1 MYLCKKFL
9 EPKLETVLIMII
21 SNKPVQY
28 LLVTLLAL
36 TSSVN
41 FASTPVDSISV
52 KHENVEL
59 AEGSHTKASGHG
71 ETVGHEIEKEFNASE
86 LINAHIGDSHDFH
99 IADWGGHPVSLSL
112 PIILWTN
119 NGLEI
124 FSSEKFHHD
133 NSGEHV
139 VDANGQKLVRYKEII
154 FYADKFE
161 EMTADQ
167 RDNGAFAFDAR
178 PLDFS
183 ITKNV
188 FSMLMSAIILFFLFF
203 AVARSYKKNPNAPK
217 GLAGFLEPLVTF
229 VRDEIAVPNIG
240 TKKAGK
246 YMPYLL
252 TIFFFI
258 WINNLIGLIPFFP
271 FSSNLTGNI
280 YFTFVMAFIT
290 FIVTT
295 LSGNK
300 SYWGHIFNTPG
311 VPVWLAPIMIPVEI
325 IGMLTKPFALM
336 IRLFA
341 NITAG
346 HIIILS
352 LVSLIYIFKSIAV
365 GPVAGAFVLFMSV
378 LELLVAA
385 LQAYVFTLLS
395 ALFIGQA
402 VEEHDHH

>member
-1 MYLCKKFL
+1 
-9 EPKLETVLIMII
+9 MII
-21 SNKPVQY
+21 SIKPVQF
-28 LLVTLLAL
+28 LLLALLAL
-36 TSSVN
+36 TPTLN
-41 FASTPVDSISV
+41 FAASNDSIADKTEV
-52 KHENVEL
+52 VEPVS
-59 AEGSHTKASGHG
+59 E
-71 ETVGHEIEKEFNASE
+71 GHEAVSSHAAEKEFSPTD
-86 LINAHIGDSHDFH
+86 LINSHIGDSHEFH
-99 IADWGGHPVSLSL
+99 IADWGGHPISFYL
-112 PIILWTN
+112 PVILWTN
-119 NGLEI
+119 SGLEV
-124 FSSEKFHHD
+124 FSSEQFHHD
-133 NSGEHV
+133 NTGHHIV
-139 VDANGQKLVRYKEII
+139 NANGQELVRYKEII

-161 EMTADQ
+161 ALTQDE

-188 FSMLMSAIILFFLFF
+188 FSMLMSAIVLFFLFF
-203 AVARSYKKNPNAPK
+203 AVARSYKKNPKAPK
-217 GLAGFLEPLVTF
+217 GLAGFLEPLVTY
-229 VRDEIAVPNIG
+229 VRDEIAIPNIG
-240 TKKAGK
+240 TKKYAK
-246 YMPYLL
+246 FMPYLL

-295 LSGNK
+295 FSGNK
-300 SYWGHIFNTPG
+300 EYWGHIFNTPG

-352 LVSLIYIFKSIAV
+352 LVSLIFIFKSIAI
-365 GPVAGAFVLFMSV
+365 GPVAGAFVLFMTV
-378 LELLVAA
+378 LEMLVAA
-385 LQAYVFTLLS
+385 LQAYIFTLLS

-402 VEEHDHH
+402 VAEHDHH

>member
-1 MYLCKKFL
+1 MVF
-9 EPKLETVLIMII
+9 
-21 SNKPVQY
+21 SNKLVQFV
-28 LLVTLLAL
+28 LVAL
-36 TSSVN
+36 VVSIPYCGFANPDAKSV
-41 FASTPVDSISV
+41 SV
-52 KHENVEL
+52 ANEVIAENPTGV
-59 AEGSHTKASGHG
+59 AQ
-71 ETVGHEIEKEFNASE
+71 EKEEFSATK
-86 LINAHIGDSHDFH
+86 LINDHIGDSHEFH
-99 IADWGGHPVSLSL
+99 IADWNGHPITFYL
-112 PIILWTN
+112 PVILWTN

-133 NSGEHV
+133 NKAEHF
-139 VDANGQKLVRYKEII
+139 VDQNGQKLVRYNEII

-161 EMTADQ
+161 MLTQDQ
-167 RDNGAFAFDAR
+167 KDNGAFEFGAR
-178 PLDFS
+178 PLNFS

-188 FSMLMSAIILFFLFF
+188 FSMFMSAIVMFLIFLV
-203 AVARSYKKNPNAPK
+203 VARSYKKNQLAPK
-217 GLAGFLEPLVTF
+217 GIAGFLEPLVTF
-229 VRDEIAVPNIG
+229 VRDDIARPNIG
-240 TKKAGK
+240 EKKYAQ

-280 YFTFVMAFIT
+280 YFTFVLAFIT

-300 SYWGHIFNTPG
+300 EYWGHILTPP
-311 VPVWLAPIMIPVEI
+311 VPKALYPIMIPVEI

-352 LVSLIYIFKSIAV
+352 LISLIFIFETLAV
-365 GPVAGAFVLFMSV
+365 SPISGAFVLFMLV
-378 LELLVAA
+378 LEMLVAA
-385 LQAYVFTLLS
+385 LQAYIFTLLS

-402 VEEHDHH
+402 VAEHDHH

>member
-1 MYLCKKFL
+1 MSKKSLQF
-9 EPKLETVLIMII
+9 
-21 SNKPVQY
+21 
-28 LLVTLLAL
+28 LLAAFVACIPL
-36 TSSVN
+36 AG
-41 FASTPVDSISV
+41 FANSTVDSTHV
-52 KHENVEL
+52 ATEL
-59 AEGSHTKASGHG
+59 HG
-71 ETVGHEIEKEFNASE
+71 EEHAVASHEKKEFNASE
-86 LINAHIGDSHDFH
+86 LINSHIGDSHDFH
-99 IADWGGHPVSLSL
+99 IADWNGHPISFAL
-112 PIILWTN
+112 PIILWTD

-124 FSSEKFHHD
+124 FSSEQFHHD
-133 NSGEHV
+133 NEGHHV
-139 VDANGQKLVRYKEII
+139 VSVNGQEFVRNKEII
-154 FYADKFE
+154 FYKDKYDTLTQE
-161 EMTADQ
+161 EKED
-167 RDNGAFAFDAR
+167 GAFNFEAR
-178 PLDFS
+178 PLNFS

-188 FSMLMSAIILFFLFF
+188 FSMFMSAIIMFLLFF

-217 GLAGFLEPLVTF
+217 GIAGFLEPLVTF
-229 VRDEIAVPNIG
+229 VRDDIARPNIG
-240 TKKAGK
+240 EKQYAK

-280 YFTFVMAFIT
+280 YFTFVMALIT

-311 VPVWLAPIMIPVEI
+311 VPVWLAPIMIPVEL

-352 LVSLIYIFKSIAV
+352 LISLIFIFETVAV
-365 GPVAGAFVLFMSV
+365 SPISGAFVLFMSV
-378 LELLVAA
+378 LEMLVAA

-402 VEEHDHH
+402 VAEHDHH

>member
-9 EPKLETVLIMII
+9 EPKLDTDLIMII
-21 SNKPVQY
+21 SNKPVHY
-28 LLVTLLAL
+28 LLVALLAL

-41 FASTPVDSISV
+41 FASTPIDSASV
-52 KHENVEL
+52 KHESVEL
-59 AEGSHTKASGHG
+59 SEDNHAEGSGQH
-71 ETVGHEIEKEFNASE
+71 ETHGHEGDKEFNPSE
-86 LINAHIGDSHDFH
+86 LINSHIGDAHDFH
-99 IADWGGHPVSLSL
+99 IADWNGHAVSFNLPV
-112 PIILWTN
+112 ILWTK

-133 NSGEHV
+133 NTGHHV
-139 VDANGQKLVRYKEII
+139 VDINGLQLVRYKEII

-161 EMTADQ
+161 EMTPEE
-167 RDNGAFAFDAR
+167 RNNGAFAFDAR

-188 FSMLMSAIILFFLFF
+188 FSMLMSAIVLFLLFF

-229 VRDEIAVPNIG
+229 VRDEIAIPNIG
-240 TKKAGK
+240 TKKYGK

-258 WINNLIGLIPFFP
+258 WLNNLIGLIPFFP

-290 FIVTT
+290 FVVTT

-300 SYWGHIFNTPG
+300 NYWGHIFNTPG

-352 LVSLIYIFKSIAV
+352 LVSLIFIFKSIAI

-378 LELLVAA
+378 LEMLVAA

>member
-1 MYLCKKFL
+1 M
-9 EPKLETVLIMII
+9 VI
-21 SNKPVQY
+21 SNKPLRF
-28 LLVTLLAL
+28 LLVAL
-36 TSSVN
+36 VACVPYMG
-41 FASTPVDSISV
+41 FANPTTDSIPAV
-52 KHENVEL
+52 KEAIAEHHATATSHE
-59 AEGSHTKASGHG
+59 
-71 ETVGHEIEKEFNASE
+71 EKEFNATD
-86 LINAHIGDSHDFH
+86 LINSHIGDSHEFH
-99 IADWGGHPVSLSL
+99 LADWGGHPISFYL
-112 PIILWTN
+112 PVILWTN
-119 NGLEI
+119 NGLVS
-124 FSSEKFHHD
+124 FSSEAFHHD
-133 NSGEHV
+133 NEGKHIIA
-139 VDANGQKLVRYKEII
+139 VDNQNLVRYKEVI
-154 FYADKFE
+154 FYADKFAALSE
-161 EMTADQ
+161 DE
-167 RDNGAFAFDAR
+167 RNNGAFAFDAR

-188 FSMLMSAIILFFLFF
+188 FSMLMSALVLFFLFF
-203 AVARSYKKNPNAPK
+203 TVARSYKKNNLAPK

-229 VRDEIAVPNIG
+229 VRDEIAIPNIG
-240 TKKAGK
+240 KKQYAK

-280 YFTFVMAFIT
+280 YFTFVLALIT

-300 SYWGHIFNTPG
+300 DYWKHILLPP
-311 VPVWLAPIMIPVEI
+311 VPKALYPIMIPVEI

-352 LVSLIYIFKSIAV
+352 LVSLIFIFKTVAV
-365 GPVAGAFVLFMSV
+365 APISGAFVLFMSV
-378 LELLVAA
+378 LEMLVAA

-402 VEEHDHH
+402 VAEHDHH

>member
-1 MYLCKKFL
+1 MSKKSLQF
-9 EPKLETVLIMII
+9 
-21 SNKPVQY
+21 
-28 LLVTLLAL
+28 LLAAFVAFIPL
-36 TSSVN
+36 VGLANNS
-41 FASTPVDSISV
+41 VDSTV
-52 KHENVEL
+52 VTTEAG
-59 AEGSHTKASGHG
+59 AEAHLDATSEK
-71 ETVGHEIEKEFNASE
+71 KEFNASE
-86 LINAHIGDSHDFH
+86 LINSHIGDSHEFH
-99 IADWGGHPVSLSL
+99 VADWNGHPISFYL
-112 PIILWTN
+112 PVILWTDS
-119 NGLEI
+119 GIEF
-124 FSSEKFHHD
+124 FSSEQFHHD
-133 NSGEHV
+133 NTGHHV
-139 VDANGQKLVRYKEII
+139 ASINGQEFVRNNEII
-154 FYADKFE
+154 FYKDKYDALTQE
-161 EMTADQ
+161 QKES
-167 RDNGAFAFDAR
+167 GAFEFDAR
-178 PLDFS
+178 PLNFS

-188 FSMLMSAIILFFLFF
+188 FSMFLSVIIMFLLFL
-203 AVARSYKKNPNAPK
+203 AVAKSYKKNPKAPK
-217 GLAGFLEPLVTF
+217 GIAGFLEPLITF
-229 VRDEIAVPNIG
+229 VRDDIARPNIG
-240 TKKAGK
+240 EKKYAK

-295 LSGNK
+295 LSGNR

-311 VPVWLAPIMIPVEI
+311 VPIWLAPIMIPVELM
-325 IGMLTKPFALM
+325 GMLTKPFALM

-352 LVSLIYIFKSIAV
+352 LISLIFIFESVAV
-365 GPVAGAFVLFMSV
+365 GPISVAFVLFMTL

-402 VEEHDHH
+402 VAEHDHH

>member
-1 MYLCKKFL
+1 
-9 EPKLETVLIMII
+9 MII
-21 SNKPVQY
+21 SNKPGHYV
-28 LLVTLLAL
+28 LVALLAF
-36 TSSVN
+36 TSSIN
-41 FASTPVDSISV
+41 FASTTVDSKAV
-52 KHENVEL
+52 KSENVAL
-59 AEGSHTKASGHG
+59 AKLDESVAANQS
-71 ETVGHEIEKEFNASE
+71 ETVAHEVEKEFNPSD
-86 LINAHIGDSHDFH
+86 LINSHIGDAHDFH
-99 IADWGGHPVSLSL
+99 IADWNGHPISFNL
-112 PIILWTN
+112 PVILWTAS
-119 NGLEI
+119 GLEI

-139 VDANGQKLVRYKEII
+139 VDLNGQKVVRYKEII

-161 EMTADQ
+161 TMTIEE

-188 FSMLMSAIILFFLFF
+188 FSMFLSAIVLFFLFF
-203 AVARSYKKNPNAPK
+203 AVARSYKKNPKAPK
-217 GLAGFLEPLVTF
+217 GLAGFLEPLVTY
-229 VRDEIAVPNIG
+229 VRDEIAIPNIG
-240 TKKAGK
+240 EKKYAK
-246 YMPYLL
+246 FMPYLL

-290 FIVTT
+290 FIITT
-295 LSGNK
+295 VNGNK

-311 VPVWLAPIMIPVEI
+311 VPVWLAPIMVPVEI

-352 LVSLIYIFKSIAV
+352 LFSLIFIFKTVAI
-365 GPVAGAFVLFMSV
+365 GPVAGAFVLFMTV
-378 LELLVAA
+378 LEMLVAA

-402 VEEHDHH
+402 VAEHDHH

>member
-1 MYLCKKFL
+1 MVF
-9 EPKLETVLIMII
+9 
-21 SNKPVQY
+21 SNKPIQF
-28 LLVTLLAL
+28 LLVAL
-36 TSSVN
+36 VASIPFFG
-41 FASTPVDSISV
+41 FANPVVDSLSV
-52 KHENVEL
+52 ANEAV
-59 AEGSHTKASGHG
+59 AEHHAEAAPEK
-71 ETVGHEIEKEFNASE
+71 KEFNATD
-86 LINAHIGDSHDFH
+86 LINSHIGDSHEFH
-99 IADWGGHPVSLSL
+99 IADWNGHPISFYL
-112 PIILWTN
+112 PVILWTN

-124 FSSEKFHHD
+124 FSAEKFHHD
-133 NSGEHV
+133 NTGEHV
-139 VDANGQKLVRYKEII
+139 VDVNGHQLVRFNEVIY
-154 FYADKFE
+154 YADKFE
-161 EMTADQ
+161 NLTEDQ
-167 RDNGAFAFDAR
+167 RKNGAFEFDAR

-188 FSMLMSAIILFFLFF
+188 FSMFMSAIVLFLLFL
-203 AVARSYKKNPNAPK
+203 AVGRSYSKNEMAPK
-217 GLAGFLEPLVTF
+217 GIAGFLEPLVIF
-229 VRDEIAVPNIG
+229 VRDDIARPNIG
-240 TKKAGK
+240 EKQYAK

-280 YFTFVMAFIT
+280 YFTFVLAFIT
-290 FIVTT
+290 FIVTS

-300 SYWGHIFNTPG
+300 AYWGHILTPP
-311 VPVWLAPIMIPVEI
+311 VPKALYPIMIPVEI

-352 LVSLIYIFKSIAV
+352 LISLIFIFETVAV
-365 GPVAGAFVLFMSV
+365 SPISGAFVLFMSV
-378 LELLVAA
+378 LEMLVAA

-402 VEEHDHH
+402 VAEHDHH

>member
-1 MYLCKKFL
+1 LQKILK
-9 EPKLETVLIMII
+9 PKIRQQLIMII
-21 SNKPVQY
+21 SKKPLQF
-28 LLVTLLAL
+28 LLVAFMACVPYISNANPLID
-36 TSSVN
+36 SVHVAN
-41 FASTPVDSISV
+41 
-52 KHENVEL
+52 
-59 AEGSHTKASGHG
+59 
-71 ETVGHEIEKEFNASE
+71 ETVVEHHAEATHEKKEFNATD
-86 LINAHIGDSHDFH
+86 LINSHIGDSHEFH
-99 IADWGGHPVSLSL
+99 IADWEGHPISFYL
-112 PIILWTN
+112 PVILWTD
-119 NGLEI
+119 NGLEV
-124 FSSEKFHHD
+124 FSAEAFHHD

-139 VDANGQKLVRYKEII
+139 VDVNGQKLVRFNEVI
-154 FYADKFE
+154 FYAEKFE
-161 EMTADQ
+161 ELSVED
-167 RDNGAFAFDAR
+167 RNNGAFEFAAR

-188 FSMLMSAIILFFLFF
+188 FSMFMSAIVLFFLFL
-203 AVARSYKKNPNAPK
+203 AVARSYKKNQLAPK

-229 VRDEIAVPNIG
+229 VRDEIAIPNIG
-240 TKKAGK
+240 NKHYAK

-280 YFTFVMAFIT
+280 YFTFVLAFIT

-300 SYWGHIFNTPG
+300 DYWKHILTPP
-311 VPVWLAPIMIPVEI
+311 VPKALYPIMIPVEI

-352 LVSLIYIFKSIAV
+352 LVSLIFIFETAWVSPIS
-365 GPVAGAFVLFMSV
+365 GAFVLFMSV
-378 LELLVAA
+378 LEMLVAA

-402 VEEHDHH
+402 VAEHDHH